1 MKLVISVLFSRD
13 QPEDEVWNGTEIN
26 SDSHRWL
33 TAGGNV
39 RLKVGD
45 GLCRTEGLLPV
56 LLSHFGGWS
65 CFEMGKGGGQKL
77 LFTSEMMRGYGTYF
91 QHCRCVSNF
100 CVAQLNMLEFSGG
113 GCHQKVKST
122 VGHP

>member
-1 MKLVISVLFSRD
+1 MGSAERKGYFPFCSATLEVGVVL
-13 QPEDEVWNGTEIN
+13 
-26 SDSHRWL
+26 RW
-33 TAGGNV
+33 G
-39 RLKVGD
+39 KV
-45 GLCRTEGLLPV
+45 V
-56 LLSHFGGWS
+56 
-65 CFEMGKGGGQKL
+65 GQKV

-100 CVAQLNMLEFSGG
+100 CVAQLSSLEFSGG